1 MNLAN
6 LTTIWR
12 CDKRWLDVQGGAGAY
27 NPHPG
32 AAPPIHHPMAPHA
45 PQQQQG
51 QATAQGVAAGMPL
64 GAVPMLPMQHS
75 GIAGTAPLV
84 HRSTVQAPAPTV
96 PAAPAAPA
104 APAGA
109 MQQHTNHQPP
119 PNPT

>member
-1 MNLAN
+1 
-6 LTTIWR
+6 
-12 CDKRWLDVQGGAGAY
+12 
-27 NPHPG
+27 
-32 AAPPIHHPMAPHA
+32 MAPHA

-84 HRSTVQAPAPTV
+84 HRTVQAPAPTV

-104 APAGA
+104 APSGA